1 MQASRFYISISRI
14 AGAVIGL
21 SLLFQGNAMA
31 TGDASGHKLELIQTH
46 IRAITR
52 ELEKS
57 QGKQGEIEAKLRHS
71 EQAIGVVENAIRRT
85 RKRLMRQE
93 SRLYT
98 LKQRENQQNSRLQ
111 QQVQALSDQIL
122 SAYKIGREPR
132 LQILLSAQNPG
143 KISRM
148 LAYYDYLNRARLKEI
163 ANAKQSLA
171 ALIQTKQALKTAT
184 NELDASLTQ
193 QRAHQTALDQAEKQR
208 RIALSQINRTIN
220 SQKNRL
226 ATLKG
231 DAKRLQDVVNT
242 ISHAVAYNT
251 PINALNHIPFDRLA
265 GRLPWPVT
273 GHIRARFGEP
283 RAGSDDVLRWQGT
296 FIDAA
301 IGTPIHAVD
310 AGRIVFADWLRGY
323 GLLLIIDHGKGYMT
337 LYGHDQAIYHPVG
350 YWVRAG
356 EVVASVGNSGGDS
369 SSGVYFSIRH
379 DGHPLNPA
387 HWCSGN
393 P

>member
-14 AGAVIGL
+14 VGAVIGL
-21 SLLFQGNAMA
+21 LLLFQGNAMA
-31 TGDASGHKLELIQTH
+31 TGDSSEHKLELIQNH
-46 IRAITR
+46 IHAITR
-52 ELEKS
+52 EIENS
-57 QGKQGEIEAKLRHS
+57 QGKRGEIEAQLRHS
-71 EQAIGVVENAIRRT
+71 EQAIGVAENAIRQT
-85 RKRLMRQE
+85 RKRLMRQR
-93 SRLYT
+93 SRLHT
-98 LKQRENQQNSRLQ
+98 LKQREYQQNIRLQ
-111 QQVQALSDQIL
+111 KQVQALSLQIL
-122 SAYKIGREPR
+122 SAYKLGRQPR
-132 LQILLSAQNPG
+132 LQILLSEQNPG

-148 LAYYDYLNRARLKEI
+148 LAYYGYLNGARLKEI
-163 ANAKQSLA
+163 TNAKQSLA
-171 ALIQTKQALKTAT
+171 ALNVTKRALKTEA
-184 NELDASLTQ
+184 NDLDASLAL
-193 QRAHQTALDQAEKQR
+193 QRTHQAALDQAEKQR
-208 RIALSQINRTIN
+208 RVALSQINHTIS
-220 SQKNRL
+220 SQKNHL
-226 ATLKG
+226 ATLKS

-242 ISHAVAYNT
+242 INHAIAYNT
-251 PINALNHIPFDRLA
+251 SINALNHIPFDRLA
-265 GRLPWPVT
+265 GRLPWPVA
-273 GHIRARFGEP
+273 GHIRASFGQP
-283 RAGSDDVLRWQGT
+283 RAGSDDALRWQGT

-356 EVVASVGNSGGDS
+356 EVVASVGNSGGES

-387 HWCSGN
+387 RWCSGN